1 MDTDREIDTGFKY
14 IKGYVDPY
22 KFGLSV
28 RRIPLSDIFRRRLTP
43 EGGLPPP
50 PILMRV
56 DGRYGATWEALIKEV
71 HHYGAM
77 LIQRWWR
84 NR

>member
-1 MDTDREIDTGFKY
+1 MNMNTVDIGHPFVRGCLHRYDFCVEREI
-14 IKGYVDPY
+14 
-22 KFGLSV
+22 
-28 RRIPLSDIFRRRLTP
+28 PLCRYFRRRLTP
-43 EGGLPPP
+43 EGGLPPS

-56 DGRYGATWEALIKEV
+56 DGPYGATWEALIKEV

-84 NR
+84 DR

>member
-1 MDTDREIDTGFKY
+1 MNSLDTTGHPFV
-14 IKGYVDPY
+14 IGYLHRYD
-22 KFGLSV
+22 FGLAE

-43 EGGLPPP
+43 EGGLPPS

-56 DGRYGATWEALIKEV
+56 DGRYGPSWEALIKEL

-84 NR
+84 DR